1 MLDQL
6 WELDW
11 LDIIIPIPFHFS
23 FILLEKIFGERTIL
37 LNILQVPDVL
47 LGLGFGVT
55 SLLCWVVNLLLNLL
69 EVEDCV
75 SDSSWFFLSGGRLL
89 LEEEHVFSINSEY
102 AVECRDCLLLPQYAE
117 LYGVADLEAVE
128 ET

>member
-37 LNILQVPDVL
+37 LNILQVPEVL
-47 LGLGFGVT
+47 LGLSVGVT

-69 EVEDCV
+69 EVDDCV
-75 SDSSWFFLSGGRLL
+75 SDFGLFFFDRGRLL
-89 LEEEHVFSINSEY
+89 VEEEHVFSIGTEY
-102 AVECRDCLLLPQYAE
+102 AVEC
-117 LYGVADLEAVE
+117 
-128 ET
+128 